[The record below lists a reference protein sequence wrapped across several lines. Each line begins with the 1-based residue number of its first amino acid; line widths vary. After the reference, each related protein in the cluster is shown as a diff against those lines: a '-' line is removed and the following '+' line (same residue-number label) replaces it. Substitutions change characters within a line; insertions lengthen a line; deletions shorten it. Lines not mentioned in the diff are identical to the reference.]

1 MALACIKH
9 INKSLSYALW
19 HIEEPLSR
27 LAALYP
33 FTEADQ
39 KLLESH
45 KVESRKAEWLSAR
58 LALRSLMQAHG
69 LENLSIHKDSFGKPH
84 LSEDKAFISI
94 SHTQNWGAAVLSTQ
108 SAVGIDIEYPRDQ
121 IQRIARKFLH
131 PKEAQWTENDLGK
144 LTQVWCAKEALYKL
158 HGRTQLIFAE
168 QLLIESPVGEF
179 PSAGSIRE
187 NGSEEKYNLH
197 YDWAEDLLLCLAFSS

>member
-27 LAALYP
+27 LADLYP

-39 KLLESH
+39 ILLDSH
-45 KVESRKAEWLSAR
+45 KVEIRKAEWLSAR
-58 LALRSLMQAHG
+58 LALRALMQAHD
-69 LENLSIHKDSFGKPH
+69 LENLSIHKDAFGKPH
-84 LSEDKAFISI
+84 LSEAKAHISI
-94 SHTQNWGAAVLSTQ
+94 SHTKNWGAAVLSTQ
-108 SAVGIDIEYPRDQ
+108 TAVGIDIECPRDQ

-131 PKEAQWTENDLGK
+131 PNEAKWTQNDLGK

-168 QLLIESPVGEF
+168 QLLIETPISEF
-179 PSAGSIRE
+179 PSAGLILE
-187 NGSEEKYNLH
+187 NGSEERFSLH
-197 YDWAEDLLLCLAFSS
+197 YDKTDDLNICVAY